1 MTINKASR
9 LMGIG
14 LVIVALLVPGAAVAK
29 EGDVIKTGSCTGAS
43 TWKLKLSDE
52 DLGKE
57 VKIEVDQNVV
67 GDQWKVRFVLNGDIV
82 FDGKRVTKAPSGS
95 FKVRR
100 VLDDSAGT
108 DALKVR
114 ARNRTTGEVC
124 QARARF

>member
-1 MTINKASR
+1 MRSAVRI
-9 LMGIG
+9 MGVG
-14 LVIVALLVPGAAVAK
+14 LVVMALMAPAAAIAK
-29 EGDVIKTGSCTGAS
+29 DGDVIKNGSCSGSS

-100 VLDDSAGT
+100 VLTDTAGDDR
-108 DALKVR
+108 LKVR
-114 ARNRTTGEVC
+114 ARNRTTGEIC

>member
-1 MTINKASR
+1 MRSAVRI
-9 LMGIG
+9 MGVG
-14 LVIVALLVPGAAVAK
+14 LVVMALMAPAAAIAK
-29 EGDVIKTGSCTGAS
+29 DGDVIKNGSCSGSS

-67 GDQWKVRFVLNGDIV
+67 GDRWKVRFVLNGDIV

-100 VLDDSAGT
+100 VLTDTAGDDR
-108 DALKVR
+108 LKVR
-114 ARNRTTGEVC
+114 ARNRTTGEIC

>member
-1 MTINKASR
+1 MRKVMR

-14 LVIVALLVPGAAVAK
+14 LVALALLAPTAAIAK
-29 EGDVIKTGSCTGAS
+29 DGDVITTGSCSGSS

-52 DLGKE
+52 NLGKE

-82 FDGKRVTKAPSGS
+82 FDGKRMTKAPSGS

-100 VLDDSAGT
+100 VLTDTAGV
-108 DALKVR
+108 DRLKVR

-124 QARARF
+124 QARGKF

>member
-1 MTINKASR
+1 MRKVMQ

-14 LVIVALLVPGAAVAK
+14 LVVMALSAPTAAIAK
-29 EGDVIKTGSCTGAS
+29 DGDVITTGSCSGSS

-52 DLGKE
+52 NLGKE

-82 FDGKRVTKAPSGS
+82 FDGKRKTKAPSGS
-95 FKVRR
+95 FKARR
-100 VLDDSAGT
+100 VLTDTAGA
-108 DALKVR
+108 DRLKVR

-124 QARARF
+124 QTRATF

>member
-1 MTINKASR
+1 MRSALRI
-9 LMGIG
+9 MGVG
-14 LVIVALLVPGAAVAK
+14 LVVMALMAPAAAIAK
-29 EGDVIKTGSCTGAS
+29 DGDVIKNGSSSASS

-100 VLDDSAGT
+100 VLPDTAGDDR
-108 DALKVR
+108 LKVR
-114 ARNRTTGEVC
+114 ARNRTTGEIC

>member
-1 MTINKASR
+1 MRNVMR

-14 LVIVALLVPGAAVAK
+14 LVVMALLAPTAVIAK
-29 EGDVIKTGSCTGAS
+29 DGDVITTGSCSGSS

-82 FDGKRVTKAPSGS
+82 FDGKRMTKAPSGS
-95 FKVRR
+95 FKARR
-100 VLDDSAGT
+100 VLT
-108 DALKVR
+108 DTADADRLKVR

-124 QARARF
+124 QTRARF